1 MRLVGGVHAM
11 SALLTLSGGHISTV
25 ASHVL
30 RETHAARLAGEI
42 GPDHY
47 DAIIAR
53 HFCQRSL
60 CEWGAA

>member
-1 MRLVGGVHAM
+1 MP
-11 SALLTLSGGHISTV
+11 ALLTFSGSHISPE

-30 RETHAARLAGEI
+30 RETHAARLAGDL

-60 CEWGAA
+60 SEWGCVA

>member
-1 MRLVGGVHAM
+1 M
-11 SALLTLSGGHISTV
+11 ISTFSGRSISPE

-30 RETHAARLAGEI
+30 RETHAARLSGDL

-60 CEWGAA
+60 CEWGVRA